1 MQSDTPPDP
10 PADAAPAPQQGQLP
24 DAGALIETR
33 ADGTVVIDLTRLLP
47 PPPPGECIDEA
58 PDPLNPEILVC
69 RETAP
74 AQRLGPVIGPADDGF
89 ASAIPRARIKLSDTA
104 AAEANATNPSVG
116 GWNAQ
121 GGEVRL
127 KIDF

>member
-1 MQSDTPPDP
+1 MIDEPPP
-10 PADAAPAPQQGQLP
+10 EAPVPAGPAVEGSSTAAP
-24 DAGALIETR
+24 IIVEK
-33 ADGTVVIDLTRLLP
+33 ADGSVVIDLLALVP
-47 PPPPGECIDEA
+47 PTAPPVCQPDE
-58 PDPLNPEILVC
+58 PDPFNPEIVVC
-69 RETAP
+69 HTNEIS
-74 AQRLGPVIGPADDGF
+74 QRLGPVIGPAEDGF